1 MHLSSSQAP
10 LVAGVLTHRGR
21 SRHSYWLILGDLVGF
36 KWITKS
42 GAWQTA
48 KCMVSL
54 LSVTVSRDFLRAR
67 PSHFSQNPKLFFI
80 FYFFRRLSWERVQF
94 IKLKTSLV
102 NRTPISVCRTIYCMA
117 ADEMQ
122 RWIRGKSSKMKSMQA
137 WSVFIYL
144 FGRKCLKRLKKE
156 AHKTRSTLHWR

>member
-1 MHLSSSQAP
+1 MHLSSSRAP

-54 LSVTVSRDFLRAR
+54 LSVTVSRDFRRAR
-67 PSHFSQNPKLFFI
+67 PSHFSQSPKLFFS
-80 FYFFRRLSWERVQF
+80 FFFFPQTQLRARAQF

-102 NRTPISVCRTIYCMA
+102 NRTPISVCCTIYCMA

-122 RWIRGKSSKMKSMQA
+122 GWIREKSSKMKSMQG

-144 FGRKCLKRLKKE
+144 FGSKMPEKPKE
-156 AHKTRSTLHWR
+156 RST

>member
-10 LVAGVLTHRGR
+10 LVAGFLTHRGR
-21 SRHSYWLILGDLVGF
+21 SRHSYWLILSDLVCF

-42 GAWQTA
+42 GAWQKA

-67 PSHFSQNPKLFFI
+67 PSHFSQSPKLFLQTQL
-80 FYFFRRLSWERVQF
+80 RARTQF
-94 IKLKTSLV
+94 IKLRTSLV
-102 NRTPISVCRTIYCMA
+102 NRTPISACRAIYCMA

-122 RWIRGKSSKMKSMQA
+122 WWIRENSSKMKSMQGC
-137 WSVFIYL
+137 SVFIYF
-144 FGRKCLKRLKKE
+144 FGSKCTRLKKE
-156 AHKTRSTLHWR
+156 AHKRVTTLHWR